1 MLLNTWKN
9 FALSLIVI
17 ITVSCGNKDANK
29 KDVVAQ
35 DSEPLRNP
43 IVLGV
48 NKTEEYLP
56 LLKNK
61 KVGIVGNNTTVIKK
75 SISARSEVEN
85 KENYTHLVDSLVSLG
100 VNVVKVFAPEH
111 GFRGIEPAGAKITDG
126 VDSKT
131 GLPLMSLYGSNTKPS
146 DEQLEDVNVIIFD
159 IQDVGTRFYTYIST
173 LHLVM
178 EAAAENDI
186 PVIVLDRPNPNGS
199 YIDGPILKAAHE
211 SFVGMDRIPV
221 VHGLTIGEYARM
233 LNGEKFL
240 DNGIQADLTVVE
252 MENYN
257 HDLQYAPPFKPSPNL
272 PNATAINLYPSL
284 CFFEGTNVNAGRG
297 TSNQFQVFGS
307 PYLDPEVYNYT
318 YVPEPNQGA
327 NDPKHNGVTVYGKN
341 LTNHPRINRINLDW
355 LINAYNNTSNKKD
368 FFREGFFTKLAGTKK
383 LQEQIEAGMT
393 SQEIKATWQEGLED
407 YARTR
412 KKYLIYE

>member
-1 MLLNTWKN
+1 MSLNNWKN
-9 FALSLIVI
+9 FILLLLLIPA
-17 ITVSCGNKDANK
+17 VSCGNQDAEK
-29 KDVVAQ
+29 KDVVTQ
-35 DSEPLRNP
+35 NLEPVRDPL
-43 IVLGV
+43 ILGA
-48 NKTEEYLP
+48 NRIGDYLP

-61 KVGIVGNNTTVIKK
+61 RVGIVGNNTTVVKK
-75 SISARSEVEN
+75 FLTANSEKEN
-85 KENYTHLVDSLVSLG
+85 EENYTHLVDSLVSLD

-111 GFRGIEPAGAKITDG
+111 GFRGIEPAGAKIIDG
-126 VDSKT
+126 IDSKT
-131 GLPLMSLYGSNTKPS
+131 GIPLLSLYGSNTKPS
-146 DEQLEDVNVIIFD
+146 NEQLEDVDVLIFD

-199 YIDGPILKAAHE
+199 YIDGPILEAAHQ
-211 SFVGMDRIPV
+211 SFVGMDPIPV
-221 VHGLTIGEYARM
+221 VHGLTIGEYAKM

-240 DNGIQADLTVVE
+240 ANDLQADLTVVE
-252 MENYN
+252 MENYD
-257 HDLQYAPPFKPSPNL
+257 HDLEYAPPFKPSPNL

-307 PYLDPEVYNYT
+307 PDLDPDVYDYT
-318 YVPEPNQGA
+318 YVPRPNQGA
-327 NDPKHNGVTVYGKN
+327 NDPKHNGITVYGKN
-341 LTNHPRINRINLDW
+341 LTDHPKIKEINLDW
-355 LINAYNNTSNKKD
+355 MINAYNNTSNKED

-393 SQEIKATWQEGLED
+393 SKEIKATWQQGLEN
-407 YARTR
+407 YAQTR
-412 KKYLIYE
+412 EKYLIYE

>member
-1 MLLNTWKN
+1 MFLYTWKK
-9 FALSLIVI
+9 I
-17 ITVSCGNKDANK
+17 ILLLLLVSIASCGNMEEEKKNTAAQNSKPLNEPIILGAN
-29 KDVVAQ
+29 
-35 DSEPLRNP
+35 R
-43 IVLGV
+43 
-48 NKTEEYLP
+48 TEIYLP
-56 LLKNK
+56 LLKGK
-61 KVGIVGNNTTVIKK
+61 KVGVVGNNTTVIKK
-75 SISARSEVEN
+75 SEDSTTQD
-85 KENYTHLVDSLVSLG
+85 KEQYVHLVDSLVTLS

-126 VDSKT
+126 VDDKT

-146 DEQLEDVNVIIFD
+146 KEQLENVDVLIFD

-173 LHLVM
+173 LHYVM

-199 YIDGPILKAAHE
+199 YIDGPLLEAAHQ
-211 SFVGMDRIPV
+211 SFVGMDPVPV
-221 VHGLTIGEYARM
+221 VHGLTIGEYAKM
-233 LNGEKFL
+233 LNGEKL
-240 DNGIQADLTVVE
+240 LAKGIQADLTVVE

-257 HDLQYAPPFKPSPNL
+257 HDMQYVPPFKPSPNL

-307 PYLDPEVYNYT
+307 PYLDPEVYTYI
-318 YVPEPNQGA
+318 YVPRPNEGA
-327 NDPKHNGVTVYGKN
+327 KDPKHNGVTIYGKD
-341 LTNHPRINRINLDW
+341 LTQHPRINRINLDW
-355 LINAYNNTSNKKD
+355 LINAYNNTADKED

-393 SQEIKATWQEGLED
+393 SEEISATWKKGLENYSEIRD
-407 YARTR
+407 
-412 KKYLIYE
+412 KYLIYE